1 MHTSDPAVIEFTK
14 QLQNWH
20 ASRVA
25 TLQAIVDHPDA
36 NIKLADIEI
45 KAGSD
50 IAKGMRV
57 GLQIALSQLGELPF
71 SVTPCTDE
79 VEED

>member
-1 MHTSDPAVIEFTK
+1 MQTFDPAVIEFTE
-14 QLQNWH
+14 QLLSWH
-20 ASRVA
+20 ASSVA
-25 TLQAIVDHPDA
+25 NLRLILDNPNADIKMA
-36 NIKLADIEI
+36 NIEIES
-45 KAGSD
+45 GSD

-79 VEED
+79 EEDE